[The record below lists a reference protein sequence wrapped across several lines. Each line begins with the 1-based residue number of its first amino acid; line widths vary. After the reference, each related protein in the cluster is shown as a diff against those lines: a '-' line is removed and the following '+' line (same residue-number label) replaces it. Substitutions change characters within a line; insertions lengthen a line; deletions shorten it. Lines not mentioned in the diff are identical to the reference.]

1 MGRSASVSLS
11 LLSLGPEIKVKC
23 YNRYF
28 VNGYMFHTE
37 EYGHGRKIYNNGVC
51 IKGSTCSEFE
61 VDYCNKL
68 EEVIELQYHSEHNK
82 VFLFKCYWYYTIDR
96 EIRVDSHYSLVEI
109 NSKVRLC
116 NVNDVIVFVKQCQQ
130 VYYTH
135 TPSFRKDRSRVDWLS
150 VLKTKPRG
158 HVEVVQDE
166 NEDIGVGDDVFQVS
180 ELVEPYWVASS
191 IDLEKNLNFHVFDDS
206 RVDVD
211 AKELNVVPS
220 SSEQAQLIKM
230 MMISTLKI
238 AMELMTI
245 QLKKKNFL

>member
-1 MGRSASVSLS
+1 
-11 LLSLGPEIKVKC
+11 
-23 YNRYF
+23 
-28 VNGYMFHTE
+28 
-37 EYGHGRKIYNNGVC
+37 
-51 IKGSTCSEFE
+51 
-61 VDYCNKL
+61 
-68 EEVIELQYHSEHNK
+68 
-82 VFLFKCYWYYTIDR
+82 
-96 EIRVDSHYSLVEI
+96 
-109 NSKVRLC
+109 
-116 NVNDVIVFVKQCQQ
+116 
-130 VYYTH
+130 
-135 TPSFRKDRSRVDWLS
+135 
-150 VLKTKPRG
+150 
-158 HVEVVQDE
+158 
-166 NEDIGVGDDVFQVS
+166 VGDDVFQVS